1 MSGEQST
8 SGAGTTPGEQVEAV
22 SQTEAVSQ
30 VEAGRNVHLDGSSL
44 RALAHPMRNRMLGL
58 LRVYGPATATTLAA
72 RLGVNTGATSYHLR
86 QLADAGLVVEDDSR
100 GNARDRWWKAAHLG
114 TEFDH
119 SALLEV
125 EPELTMGFLHG
136 IGQVYAENMFRAID
150 ELQTQTPEW
159 REATLFSDYLFH
171 LTPAQLKAMTEELW
185 AVMEKYQTDLTQ
197 PLPDGAEQVSLQI
210 QAYPRDTR

>member
-1 MSGEQST
+1 MTEDKSTPNEQPNLSVT
-8 SGAGTTPGEQVEAV
+8 
-22 SQTEAVSQ
+22 
-30 VEAGRNVHLDGSSL
+30 LDSHSL

-58 LRVYGPATATTLAA
+58 LRVYGPATATTLAS

-86 QLADAGLVVEDDSR
+86 QLADAGLVTEDDSR

-114 TEFDH
+114 TAFDQ
-119 SALLEV
+119 SELLEA

-159 REATLFSDYLFH
+159 REATLFSDWLFH
-171 LTPAQLKAMTEELW
+171 LTPDQLKEMNEELM
-185 AVMEKYQTDLTQ
+185 AVVEKYQTDLTQ

-210 QAYPRDTR
+210 QAYPRETR